1 MRWGSY
7 FVRFEMADGNR
18 DAQRGTAAVR
28 KAWTAP
34 RIIEA
39 GLSVA
44 RHTEKINS
52 FATAEYHLSP
62 TTPIS

>member
-1 MRWGSY
+1 
-7 FVRFEMADGNR
+7 MADGNR
-18 DAQRGTAAVR
+18 DAKRGTAAVR